1 MSPNTRCAE
10 KAMKTSFYRQS
21 NRQAMAFLL
30 LIAAIFAS
38 VSKIS
43 SAQELVDFEKTLP
56 ATVVELGDLKSKILN
71 VFNTNE
77 ANLSVDQR
85 ITEMRKIGIIEAR
98 AIAALKAQEP
108 AAVIG
113 LPVEDLPRL
122 RNIYLNAAVGN
133 SGYLAEILEGENRYE
148 EAATVRELV
157 VGFATEQHGA
167 EHWKTN
173 DAQRRL
179 AKTKWLRD
187 AAVELRTDYRNAVAL
202 KDKGAQN
209 YSEGKN
215 AEALAALDSAAE
227 LLKKIGLDNSDDF
240 SLVLFYR
247 AKSLAGN
254 NQPELA
260 EAAFQQAV
268 EFDTKTLGA
277 DNPGVAQT
285 LYALAVF
292 YRSTGQFQKG
302 IDTLERSQQIN
313 RAALGENSS
322 PLANDLLG
330 SGILYSDLQDYAAA
344 TTNFS
349 AAFQMLVA
357 IGERNSRM
365 AIDILNNQQT
375 VFENGGALKDAETI
389 SGLKVEIGSEVYGRN
404 SLETATFFYNH
415 GVILRANGKH
425 DAADEQFTL
434 AKAKFEKFEGYEKD
448 ETYITLIDNMAQNYR
463 ELGDLK
469 EAEKLARTATEMA
482 ATSAGKESLIYA
494 IKSQNLAII
503 LGDLK
508 QHAEAEQRFL
518 ETLEILKKIVGTDHR
533 EYFTTRS
540 NLGDVF
546 RQQGKFAEAIA
557 IWEET
562 NEQKRKHYG
571 DRDTIYL
578 NSLNML
584 AEAYEKLAE
593 STATVENAEKAK
605 LIRARVAKLSAA
617 SAPAVAETNPG
628 DNSDLPNSNE
638 NIPTP
643 TDPPMVE
650 QKPNQPLAPEIIT
663 ELQTRLDAMIAVTAS
678 GDVEKILDDLIPP
691 DLMKQFKD
699 SGEYDEI
706 RSGFAENKLPILID
720 VLKSVD
726 VKTGE
731 LKEDTVHF
739 NNENLRPMSWKK
751 IDGKWYINN

>member
-1 MSPNTRCAE
+1 MSQKICYAE
-10 KAMKTSFYRQS
+10 KAMKPSFYRQLIQ
-21 NRQAMAFLL
+21 QAMAFLI
-30 LIAAIFAS
+30 LIVAVLTSDLGLS
-38 VSKIS
+38 V
-43 SAQELVDFEKTLP
+43 AQDLVEFEKTLP
-56 ATVVELGDLKSKILN
+56 TTVVELGELKSEILN
-71 VFNTNE
+71 VFNANE
-77 ANLSVDQR
+77 ADLSVDQR

-98 AIAALKAQEP
+98 AIAALQNQDP
-108 AAVIG
+108 AAVVD
-113 LPVEDLPRL
+113 LPAEDLPRL
-122 RNIYLNAAVGN
+122 RNIYLNAAAGN
-133 SGYLAEILEGENRYE
+133 SGYLAEILEGEKRHE
-148 EAATVRELV
+148 EAFAVRELV
-157 VGFATEQHGA
+157 VAYATEQHGA

-179 AKTKWLRD
+179 ARTKWLKE
-187 AAVELRTDYRNAVAL
+187 ATVEQATDYTNAVAL
-202 KDKGAQN
+202 KDQGAQN
-209 YSEGKN
+209 YSAGKN
-215 AEALAALDSAAE
+215 AEALLALDQAAE
-227 LLKKIGLDNSDDF
+227 LLEKIGLDNSDDY

-247 AKSLAGN
+247 AKSLAAN

-260 EAAFQQAV
+260 EAAFQAAV
-268 EFDTKTLGA
+268 EFDSKVLGQN
-277 DNPGVAQT
+277 NPGVAQT

-292 YRSTGQFQKG
+292 YRATGQFQKG
-302 IDTLERSQQIN
+302 VDTLKRSQQIN
-313 RAALGENSS
+313 RSALGENSS

-344 TTNFS
+344 TTSFS

-375 VFENGGALKDAETI
+375 VFENVGALDDAQTI
-389 SGLKVEIGSEVYGRN
+389 SGLKVEIGSEVFGRN
-404 SLETATFFYNH
+404 SFEAATFYYNH
-415 GVILRANGKH
+415 GVILRANGKYE
-425 DAADEQFTL
+425 AADEQFTL
-434 AKAKFEKFEGYEKD
+434 AKAKFEKFEGHEQD

-469 EAEKLARTATEMA
+469 EAEKLARIATELA
-482 ATSAGKESLIYA
+482 ATSNGKDSMIYG

-518 ETLEILKKIVGTDHR
+518 ETLEILKKVVGTDHR

-562 NEQKRKHYG
+562 NEQKRMHYG
-571 DRDTIYL
+571 DRNTIYL

-593 STATVENAEKAK
+593 STQTPENAEKAK

-617 SAPAVAETNPG
+617 SAPEETNSG
-628 DNSDLPNSNE
+628 IEADHADADSNE
-638 NIPTP
+638 IIPP
-643 TDPPMVE
+643 PPAPPMVD
-650 QKPNQPLAPEIIT
+650 QQPLQPELIT
-663 ELQTRLDAMIAVTAS
+663 ELQTRLDEMIAITAS
-678 GDVEKILDDLIPP
+678 GDVDKILNDLIPP
-691 DLMKQFKD
+691 DLMKQFQD

-706 RSGFAENKLPILID
+706 RSGFAENKLPVLID
-720 VLKSVD
+720 VLKSLD
-726 VKTGE
+726 VKSGE
-731 LKEDTVHF
+731 EKEDTIYF
-739 NNENLRPMSWKK
+739 KNENLRSMSWKK
-751 IDGKWYINN
+751 VNGKWYINN